1 MGNDSLQSWL
11 VAEIREVL
19 DRSGSMPPLLL
30 WCDPQREWLDLL
42 RAASEHDGFELW
54 ASPVG
59 AADEHEL
66 LVRDRFCTASRA
78 ARVVWLPCARD
89 EITWFKPFELE
100 AEAVWEKSLLEGLRE
115 YGVAIP
121 REHES
126 ELLSLLPAHARE
138 WFDEPKKTWEELT
151 PANAKSAL
159 VDDHRMLQVL
169 GGADGEFQRLRAEER
184 FDLFARRAVEDFGLP
199 DPRSHDERA
208 WRVAAT
214 ARLLC
219 TEAAEAVPQEPP
231 SEGER
236 IVPAGLARK
245 RELDLLK
252 AWQNH
257 ILYIATFEDL
267 ARAADATV
275 GLGYW
280 ARNLA
285 AAPRSRSSRLV
296 EKTIFDQAIDRLDR
310 VEDVEGLA
318 KELEQ
323 NLQSYQYRE
332 KGFWAQ
338 QSTERIG
345 WRHLLQLAEVASL
358 LVQNHEVDRPWKN
371 PAEAVQWYEH
381 SGWPLDWAGERLF
394 REATDLPP
402 QMHRIRARLRRG
414 YLRTMDRVSRSFSE
428 LLTTDPDGKVKT
440 PQRASG
446 SQSDAPFTHAI
457 CLEPGPFPPG
467 FDALRSLPT
476 AGELVLA
483 ELQRQS
489 VPTALVF
496 LDACRLDLGQRLKD
510 MLNKGEP
517 VQRAIVS
524 VAAAPV
530 PSITAIGMAM
540 ALPIPRDRLSVRLS
554 SQKMGQAPDIHAPEP
569 VPFSEQPGGEFIVT
583 AEEFSGD
590 LAVAEHRRRWL
601 EQQFGVRD
609 HLGIDQVLDGETL
622 KRPSKTRRMIAV
634 YGAEFDQHD
643 GQLQLTGAEAH
654 LQRYVQAIRRLR
666 DYGYSRVIVTTDHGF
681 FHWDPEEHEMEEK
694 PGGKLLWLSRR
705 AMVGHNLSHPRAL
718 HLQVPCSDLE
728 VMVPRGMNSFKT
740 HGGLEFFHG
749 GATLQEVVIPVV
761 VATWPAKA
769 RKVKVVL
776 KPVEHIAGFS
786 PRVQLQAGATGQ
798 STMFADS
805 DMLARQAVVKVRDPA
820 SGKVVFKHREPMTV
834 DPDGAAVIVQLE
846 IVEPRP
852 ELAYNTPLEILVID
866 ADDEEILAREAITL
880 KVAIDD
886 WS

>member
-1 MGNDSLQSWL
+1 MKSDSLQSWL
-11 VAEIREVL
+11 VREVREVL
-19 DRSGSMPPLLL
+19 DRSGAMPPLLL

-54 ASPVG
+54 ASSAG

-66 LVRDRFCTASRA
+66 LVRDRFCTTPRA

-115 YGVAIP
+115 YGVHIP

-126 ELLSLLPAHARE
+126 DLLSLLPAHARE
-138 WFDEPKKTWEELT
+138 WFDKPKKTWEELT

-169 GGADGEFQRLRAEER
+169 GGADGEFERLRAEER

-199 DPRSHDERA
+199 DPRSQDEQA

-231 SEGER
+231 SEGDR
-236 IVPAGLARK
+236 IVPTGLARK
-245 RELDLLK
+245 RVLDLLK

-280 ARNLA
+280 ARNLP

-345 WRHLLQLAEVASL
+345 WRYLIQLADVASL
-358 LVQNHEVDRPWKN
+358 LVENHEVDRPWKS
-371 PAEAVQWYEH
+371 PAEAVQWYERN
-381 SGWPLDWAGERLF
+381 GWQLDLAGERLF

-414 YLRTMDRVSRSFSE
+414 YLRTMDRISRSFSE
-428 LLTTDPDGKVKT
+428 LLTKAPDARVK
-440 PQRASG
+440 PPERASG
-446 SQSDAPFTHAI
+446 SPANAPFTQGI
-457 CLEPGPFPPG
+457 CLESGPVPPG
-467 FDALRSLPT
+467 FDALSSLPT
-476 AGELVLA
+476 SGELVLA
-483 ELQRQS
+483 ELPRQS

-517 VQRAIVS
+517 VQRANVS

-540 ALPIPRDRLSVRLS
+540 ALPISRDKLSVQLS
-554 SQKMGQAPDIHAPEP
+554 EDG
-569 VPFSEQPGGEFIVT
+569 SEFLVT
-583 AEEFSGD
+583 AAKFSGN

-601 EQQFGVRD
+601 TQQFGVRD
-609 HLGIDQVLDGETL
+609 HLSIEQVLNGETL

-694 PGGKLLWLSRR
+694 PSGKLLWLSRR

-740 HGGLEFFHG
+740 YGGLEFFHG
-749 GATLQEVVIPVV
+749 GATLQELVIPVV

-805 DMLARQAVVKVRDPA
+805 DMLARQAVVKVHDPA
-820 SGKVVFKHREPMTV
+820 SGKLVFKHREPVTV
-834 DPDGAAVIVQLE
+834 DPDGAAVIVPLE

>member
-1 MGNDSLQSWL
+1 MQSDSLQSWL
-11 VAEIREVL
+11 VREVREVL

-54 ASPVG
+54 APAAG
-59 AADEHEL
+59 AADDHEL

-78 ARVVWLPCARD
+78 ARVVWLPCGRD
-89 EITWFKPFELE
+89 EITWFKTFELE

-138 WFDEPKKTWEELT
+138 WFDKPKKTWEELT

-169 GGADGEFQRLRAEER
+169 GGTDGEFERLRSEER

-199 DPRSHDERA
+199 DPRSQDERA

-219 TEAAEAVPQEPP
+219 TEAAEAVPHEPP
-231 SEGER
+231 SEGDR

-245 RELDLLK
+245 RALDLLK

-257 ILYIATFEDL
+257 VLYIATFEDL

-280 ARNLA
+280 ARNLPT
-285 AAPRSRSSRLV
+285 APRSRSSRLV

-310 VEDVEGLA
+310 IEDVQGLA

-323 NLQSYQYRE
+323 NLPSYQYRE

-345 WRHLLQLAEVASL
+345 WRHLIQLADVASL
-358 LVQNHEVDRPWKN
+358 LVENHELDRPWKN
-371 PAEAVQWYEH
+371 PTEAVQWYERN
-381 SGWPLDWAGERLF
+381 GWQLDLAGERLF

-414 YLRTMDRVSRSFSE
+414 YLRTMDRISRSFSE
-428 LLTTDPDGKVKT
+428 LLTKAPEVRVKS
-440 PQRASG
+440 PGRASG
-446 SQSDAPFTHAI
+446 SPVDAPFTQGI
-457 CLEPGPFPPG
+457 CLESGPFPPG
-467 FDALRSLPT
+467 FDALSPLPT

-489 VPTALVF
+489 LPTALVF

-517 VQRAIVS
+517 IQRANVS

-540 ALPIPRDRLSVRLS
+540 ALPISRDQLSV
-554 SQKMGQAPDIHAPEP
+554 Q
-569 VPFSEQPGGEFIVT
+569 VSEDGSEFLVT
-583 AEEFSGD
+583 AAEFSGN

-601 EQQFGVRD
+601 TEQFGVRD

-694 PGGKLLWLSRR
+694 PSGKLLWLSRR
-705 AMVGHNLSHPRAL
+705 AMVGRNLSHPRAL

-728 VMVPRGMNSFKT
+728 VMVPRGMNSFRT

-749 GATLQEVVIPVV
+749 GATLQELVIPVV

-805 DMLARQAVVKVRDPA
+805 DMLARQAFVKVRDPA
-820 SGKVVFKHREPMTV
+820 NGKVVFKHREPVTV